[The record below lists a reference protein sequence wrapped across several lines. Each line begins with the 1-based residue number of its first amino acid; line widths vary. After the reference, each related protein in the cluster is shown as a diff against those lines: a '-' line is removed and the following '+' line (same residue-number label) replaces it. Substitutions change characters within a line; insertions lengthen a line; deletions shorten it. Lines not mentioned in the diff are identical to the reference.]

1 MASNGKAPPPLRSR
15 PPPDPPPFTIPP
27 IPFESL
33 TLTEPPE
40 PPDPPDA
47 TFTFVLQVL
56 DLESPASTMVLGTTS
71 GVAPGVSRSRELSS
85 TSTVRSTLPLCTS
98 FSDLSLQS
106 SCVEVSIFSAFE
118 LVSLGHVSCSDLENL
133 VLSMAIQVQGL
144 EYQLEL
150 YLSNSAI
157 RALLVSLQDIRV
169 DMSVLV
175 LLLAVLKPPS
185 LQYAALRSLE
195 DWTLDVDILVVV
207 CFVDTAVL
215 NVYNSD
221 AFHRLASEFRVHLV
235 QNLLSVS
242 VYGVR
247 QAPRSHPDAAW
258 NKDKSTS
265 GLGWVFSGSGQ
276 ETPTH
281 GSTVESFI
289 SSSLIAEAI
298 TIRSTLSMALTLE
311 FSTLKVNAR
320 KKETSEL

>member
-1 MASNGKAPPPLRSR
+1 MTISSFSSSIASKDKAPPLLRSR
-15 PPPDPPPFTIPP
+15 PLPDPPPFTIPP

-33 TLTEPPE
+33 TLTAPPE

-71 GVAPGVSRSRELSS
+71 GVAPGVSTSRELSS
-85 TSTVRSTLPLCTS
+85 TSIVRSTLLLCTC

-106 SCVEVSIFSAFE
+106 SCVEVSIFSALE

-133 VLSMAIQVQGL
+133 MFSMAIKVQGL
-144 EYQLEL
+144 EYQLEF

-157 RALLVSLQDIRV
+157 RALLVSLQDICV

-175 LLLAVLKPPS
+175 LLLAVLKPLS

-207 CFVDTAVL
+207 CFVDTAVR

-221 AFHRLASEFRVHLV
+221 AFHRLASEFRVHLA

-242 VYGVR
+242 AYGVQLAHSR
-247 QAPRSHPDAAW
+247 VGSVDLPPCNDKKITKVVLFRSFR
-258 NKDKSTS
+258 KI
-265 GLGWVFSGSGQ
+265 SGQ
-276 ETPTH
+276 
-281 GSTVESFI
+281 SNRLFSKD
-289 SSSLIAEAI
+289 
-298 TIRSTLSMALTLE
+298 LE
-311 FSTLKVNAR
+311 QKYIIL
-320 KKETSEL
+320 

>member
-1 MASNGKAPPPLRSR
+1 MVQAPPFDGPPPIQIRRSVFFLLKKLVLLFHGFKDKAPPPLRSR

-33 TLTEPPE
+33 TLTEPP
-40 PPDPPDA
+40 DPPDA
-47 TFTFVLQVL
+47 IFTFVLQVL

-71 GVAPGVSRSRELSS
+71 GVAPGVSTSRELSS
-85 TSTVRSTLPLCTS
+85 TSTVRSTLPLCTC

-106 SCVEVSIFSAFE
+106 SCVEVSIFSALE

-133 VLSMAIQVQGL
+133 VFSMAIQVQGL

-157 RALLVSLQDIRV
+157 RALLVSLQDICV
-169 DMSVLV
+169 EMNVLV

-221 AFHRLASEFRVHLV
+221 AFHRLALEFRVHLA

-242 VYGVR
+242 AYGVQLAHSR
-247 QAPRSHPDAAW
+247 SQSQGKAKEANKATEKRLTRDLQHGASKLGQA
-258 NKDKSTS
+258 
-265 GLGWVFSGSGQ
+265 
-276 ETPTH
+276 
-281 GSTVESFI
+281 
-289 SSSLIAEAI
+289 
-298 TIRSTLSMALTLE
+298 
-311 FSTLKVNAR
+311 
-320 KKETSEL
+320 